1 MTIYIERKLLFE
13 IKKAQNIGMYFSEG
27 PNFLLLWG
35 QNFASGGQ
43 NFVSGGQ
50 NFATGVK
57 ILLVGVKFLL
67 VWGQI
72 RNLKKINFFQK
83 SYFSNLIIFQHF
95 LLSLVSEFDLNFI
108 PR

>member
-1 MTIYIERKLLFE
+1 
-13 IKKAQNIGMYFSEG
+13 MYFSEG
-27 PNFLLLWG
+27 LNFLLVWGQNFASGG

-50 NFATGVK
+50 SFATGVK
-57 ILLVGVKFLL
+57 ILL

-83 SYFSNLIIFQHF
+83 SYFSNLIIFHLF